1 MLKILTLRNNFSYHI
16 FIPISTCRV
25 FARVC
30 VLGAHRRALRAY
42 GCVPTPKI
50 RVKAIFIFRQKPS
63 FFFIFSTYPYG
74 NCPFFRHPDFPIVL
88 SVEASRCSTGL
99 QKIFFGGT
107 K

>member
-1 MLKILTLRNNFSYHI
+1 MCLCTTGAETGRFMLGAHGRALRTH
-16 FIPISTCRV
+16 
-25 FARVC
+25 VC

-63 FFFIFSTYPYG
+63 FFFIFSTYPYA
-74 NCPFFRHPDFPIVL
+74 NCPFFRHPDFPTVL